1 MSLILALWF
10 IRNMRK
16 LPVLDPPV
24 LINNK
29 KVTVMIAIDHH
40 CKINVIFPTIN
51 LLPGCKLGLFQHLE
65 NAAIQ
70 PGYHRTQD

>member
-1 MSLILALWF
+1 
-10 IRNMRK
+10 
-16 LPVLDPPV
+16 
-24 LINNK
+24 
-29 KVTVMIAIDHH
+29 MIAIDHH

-70 PGYHRTQD
+70 PGYRRTQD